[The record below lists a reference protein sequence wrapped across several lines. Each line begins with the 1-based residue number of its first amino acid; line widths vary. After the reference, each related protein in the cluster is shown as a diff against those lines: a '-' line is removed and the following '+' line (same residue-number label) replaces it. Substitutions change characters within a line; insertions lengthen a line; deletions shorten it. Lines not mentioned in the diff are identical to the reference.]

1 MVGDEVLN
9 KHGVKPFAS
18 IDGQKLRVFY
28 MENLNIAFVES
39 LHSEMRQAVRKVENF
54 AFYYIFTIVL
64 LCCYTIQATGQCIA
78 VARSRLN
85 I

>member
-39 LHSEMRQAVRKVENF
+39 LHSEMRQAVRKVEKF
-54 AFYYIFTIVL
+54 CL
-64 LCCYTIQATGQCIA
+64 LLYFH
-78 VARSRLN
+78 
-85 I
+85 